1 MERNGR
7 KNKGHDAAWL
17 RTSVQNTASPRVSIN
32 CLCVL
37 EQGSERLCP
46 LFLHL
51 QKMGMG
57 PEDLFPFQNLAFRTE
72 SCYLLALWVFQRK
85 TSMRSLFQIETSFIF
100 SLSLVLPFPPF
111 SPKSP
116 LLFQVSQCYFSCCPW
131 LCLSFLLTCSPGHSY
146 CLLQCQSQRK
156 LGCKS
161 CELWCWVRTDK

>member
-1 MERNGR
+1 MEG
-7 KNKGHDAAWL
+7 KIKAMTQHDWEQVFKILPVLVSPLTAYVSLSRAVSPSAPCSFIYKKWGWVL
-17 RTSVQNTASPRVSIN
+17 RISSHFKT
-32 CLCVL
+32 L
-37 EQGSERLCP
+37 
-46 LFLHL
+46 LFA
-51 QKMGMG
+51 
-57 PEDLFPFQNLAFRTE
+57 PE

-111 SPKSP
+111 SLKSP